1 MDVLN
6 RLSLAGKARLIRVCI
21 TPCFLQN
28 VESLAPAPWS
38 DSGASAGPSRTIL
51 SRMSANTLRPR
62 LRVLHGEQIALGPG
76 KADLLAAIENAGT
89 LAEAAKLLGMSYMR
103 AWKLLQTMNA
113 CFKEPLVATA
123 RGGSEHGH
131 ASLTETGKAVLGL
144 YRRMEE
150 EARNTVEPAWQELL
164 KHLAD

>member
-1 MDVLN
+1 M
-6 RLSLAGKARLIRVCI
+6 A
-21 TPCFLQN
+21 
-28 VESLAPAPWS
+28 
-38 DSGASAGPSRTIL
+38 
-51 SRMSANTLRPR
+51 ANTLHPR
-62 LRVLHGEQIALGPG
+62 LRILHGEQIALGPG
-76 KADLLAAIENAGT
+76 KADLLAAIESAGT

-131 ASLTETGKAVLGL
+131 ASLTETGKAALGL

-150 EARNTVEPAWQELL
+150 EAQAAMEGAWREMEGY
-164 KHLAD
+164 LAD

>member
-1 MDVLN
+1 
-6 RLSLAGKARLIRVCI
+6 
-21 TPCFLQN
+21 
-28 VESLAPAPWS
+28 
-38 DSGASAGPSRTIL
+38 
-51 SRMSANTLRPR
+51 MSANTLRPR

-76 KADLLAAIENAGT
+76 KADLLAAIESAGT

-113 CFKEPLVATA
+113 CFKEPLVSTA

-131 ASLTETGKAVLGL
+131 ASLTGTGKAVLAL

-150 EARNTVEPAWQELL
+150 EARAAVEGAWQELEG
-164 KHLAD
+164 HLAD